1 MQQQVV
7 QQQAVAAPQ
16 LRPLDVE
23 AMWELFDFAVK
34 YGRKANAVSIV
45 AKKVTCASLCFELMC
60 CLC

>member
-23 AMWELFDFAVK
+23 AMWELFDFAYNDIFK
-34 YGRKANAVSIV
+34 TFLFQPAEAAALQR
-45 AKKVTCASLCFELMC
+45 
-60 CLC
+60 